1 MAQISATRAGTHS
14 LGRVGGGLY
23 PACPIPGEQKGVF
36 CPLPGKQE
44 VPAGWCLVSCLDWL
58 GI

>member
-1 MAQISATRAGTHS
+1 MH
-14 LGRVGGGLY
+14 
-23 PACPIPGEQKGVF
+23 PACPILGEQKGVF

-44 VPAGWCLVSCLDWL
+44 EVPAGSCLLSCLDWP

>member
-1 MAQISATRAGTHS
+1 M
-14 LGRVGGGLY
+14 Y
-23 PACPIPGEQKGVF
+23 PACPILGEQKGVF
-36 CPLPGKQE
+36 CPLPRRQE